1 MKLTEL
7 EAMWKEDCVVNELNL
22 GQEAARIPRLHAK
35 YLGHLM
41 QYKLQLRKAESEL
54 SHMKR
59 NKRVW
64 YSGKMSQED
73 LEKLQWPQYLFSA
86 VLKSDMERVISED
99 ELVIKQIDKIE
110 YLRNTVY
117 AIESIMKSISSRGW
131 DVKTALEFEKFRA
144 GL

>member
-1 MKLTEL
+1 MRLIEL
-7 EAMWKEDCVVNELNL
+7 ETMWKEDCVVNELNL

-54 SHMKR
+54 SHLKR
-59 NKRVW
+59 NKRIW

-73 LEKLQWPQYLFSA
+73 LTKLNWPPYLPSA
-86 VLKSDMERVISED
+86 VLKSDMERVLSED
-99 ELVIKQIDKIE
+99 EDVIKQIDKIE

-117 AIESIMKSISSRGW
+117 ALESILKSISSRGW
-131 DVKTALEFEKFRA
+131 DVKTAFEFEKFRN